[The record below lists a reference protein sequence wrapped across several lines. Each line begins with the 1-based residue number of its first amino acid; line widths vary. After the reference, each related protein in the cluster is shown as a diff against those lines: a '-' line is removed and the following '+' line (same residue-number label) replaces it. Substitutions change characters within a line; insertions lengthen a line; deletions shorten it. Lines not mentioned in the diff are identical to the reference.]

1 MPQLLVVQESPASRA
16 GIAIPGSRRCDG
28 IVILPV
34 IRNITRELISPMS
47 AVRGIRGAT
56 SVTVD
61 EPEEVLAAT
70 RELLEE
76 ILSANNIDHFDD
88 IVSAIFTTTEDLCS
102 TFPAEAA
109 RRLGMSQV
117 PLLCAREIPVA
128 GSMPMCIRVLLHVNT
143 DLSQAEMRHIYLR
156 EARRLRP
163 DVTSAQ

>member
-1 MPQLLVVQESPASRA
+1 
-16 GIAIPGSRRCDG
+16 
-28 IVILPV
+28 
-34 IRNITRELISPMS
+34 MS

-61 EPEEVLAAT
+61 EPEEILAAT

-76 ILSANNIDHFDD
+76 ILSANSIDHFED

-117 PLLCAREIPVA
+117 PLLCAREIPVV

-143 DLSQAEMRHIYLR
+143 DLAQADMRHIYLR